1 MPRQKNKVE
10 SALLS
15 KGFQESQN
23 DHHYFI
29 YFTKDGKKTTA
40 KTKTSHTKKMKDIP
54 DNLLSQMAKQC
65 HLKKAQFLDLVDCP
79 LSQDQYEKILQ
90 NEGIIETSATSEIVA
105 TSENPT
111 DNSHSPENHK
121 SIFDTP
127 PFPQTPKNTSD
138 TNH

>member
-1 MPRQKNKVE
+1 MPRQKTKVE

-15 KGFQESQN
+15 KGFQKSEN

-65 HLKKAQFLDLVDCP
+65 HLKKADFLNLIDCP
-79 LSQDQYEKILQ
+79 LSQEQYEIILQ
-90 NEGIIETSATSEIVA
+90 KEGIIETSVTSEIIE

-111 DNSHSPENHK
+111 ENTHSPENPK
-121 SIFDTP
+121 SIF
-127 PFPQTPKNTSD
+127 
-138 TNH
+138 

>member
-1 MPRQKNKVE
+1 ME

-15 KGFQESQN
+15 KGFQETQN

-65 HLKKAQFLDLVDCP
+65 HLTKPQFLDLVDCP
-79 LSQDQYEKILQ
+79 LTQDKYEEILQ
-90 NEGIIETSATSEIVA
+90 RQEIIEISANSPFVFTL
-105 TSENPT
+105 ENT
-111 DNSHSPENHK
+111 KDNSHSAINSQVENLEVKH
-121 SIFDTP
+121 
-127 PFPQTPKNTSD
+127 SD
-138 TNH
+138 DQHN

>member
-1 MPRQKNKVE
+1 ME

-15 KGFQESQN
+15 KGFQETQN

-65 HLKKAQFLDLVDCP
+65 HLTKPQFLDLVNCP
-79 LSQDQYEKILQ
+79 LTQDKYEEILQ
-90 NEGIIETSATSEIVA
+90 KQEIIEISANSPFVLTL
-105 TSENPT
+105 ENT
-111 DNSHSPENHK
+111 KDNSHSAINSQVENLEVKH
-121 SIFDTP
+121 SED
-127 PFPQTPKNTSD
+127 QHN
-138 TNH
+138 

>member
-1 MPRQKNKVE
+1 MPRQKTKVE

-15 KGFQESQN
+15 KGFQKSEN

-65 HLKKAQFLDLVDCP
+65 HLKKADFLNLIDCP
-79 LSQDQYEKILQ
+79 LSQEQYEIILQ
-90 NEGIIETSATSEIVA
+90 KEGIIETSTSSEIIE
-105 TSENPT
+105 TSENSIE
-111 DNSHSPENHK
+111 NSHSSENFK
-121 SIFDTP
+121 SIF
-127 PFPQTPKNTSD
+127 
-138 TNH
+138 